1 LYGEEKSTEPF
12 LEAICGHYWRGCLVA
27 ADGQIRKSKALLAFS
42 VIRMARN
49 ARKQEMRKRT
59 RDKEEQS
66 MINRYDPFREALS
79 LRRAMDQLFD
89 QSIVNP
95 SQAPGTPL
103 IAPMDVCETPNGY
116 EVDVALPGVR
126 PEDVEIVVDQNTL
139 TIRGRYSYQ
148 NEHEK
153 SAVGV
158 QQQGQQQQ
166 WQSGQTQ
173 GQQQGQAGQMQGTAT
188 QQQGQQQ
195 QGRMERQSDRH
206 RQGHN
211 WLFREIPSGTF
222 ERTITFP
229 RPLDVNNIQTRFEN
243 GVLTILLP
251 VNEASR
257 PKRISLTAGG
267 QAQPQQIPVEAG
279 QQRQQQR

>member
-1 LYGEEKSTEPF
+1 
-12 LEAICGHYWRGCLVA
+12 
-27 ADGQIRKSKALLAFS
+27 
-42 VIRMARN
+42 
-49 ARKQEMRKRT
+49 
-59 RDKEEQS
+59 
-66 MINRYDPFREALS
+66 MISRYDPFREALS

-89 QSIVNP
+89 QSVVNP
-95 SQAPGTPL
+95 NLLAGAPL
-103 IAPMDVCETPNGY
+103 IAHMDVCETPNGY

-153 SAVGV
+153 SMEGAP
-158 QQQGQQQQ
+158 QQGQQQ
-166 WQSGQTQ
+166 WQQ
-173 GQQQGQAGQMQGTAT
+173 GQQQWQQGQAGQAQGTAT

-195 QGRMERQSDRH
+195 QGRMERPTDWH

-211 WLFREIPSGTF
+211 WLIKEIPSGTF

-229 RPLDVNNIQTRFEN
+229 RPIDVNNIQTKFEN
-243 GVLTILLP
+243 GILTILLP

-279 QQRQQQR
+279 QQRQPQR